1 MERRTEVYDLL
12 AQVLSYP
19 REEYPGVVRQCEQ
32 LLRQESP
39 AAARP
44 LEHFAERVRTLP
56 LEDLEELFTR
66 TFDLNPVCCLEV
78 GWHLYGED
86 YNRGAFLVKMR
97 QLLRSQGVAE
107 STELPDHLSNLL
119 PLFGRLEE
127 QEARHL
133 SVSFVLPALRK
144 MEEGLAGKNNPYEEV
159 LHAVHGLLEVPDSE
173 SAAPVPQGAAA
184 HRKEE

>member
-97 QLLRSQGVAE
+97 QLLRSHGVAE
-107 STELPDHLSNLL
+107 GDTVERGDCPNRIE
-119 PLFGRLEE
+119 PPRERRRQGIRAGRR
-127 QEARHL
+127 A
-133 SVSFVLPALRK
+133 
-144 MEEGLAGKNNPYEEV
+144 
-159 LHAVHGLLEVPDSE
+159 
-173 SAAPVPQGAAA
+173 SAALPRPHLRCA
-184 HRKEE
+184 